1 MLFSDCQSLHPL
13 QNNVRRLSLSLSTVT
28 TLLNCPKLSPSVSMK
43 WTLNPSC
50 FSPTQCLCL
59 SPHAHTRIFSL
70 LRERSKACSSTQ
82 ALIFILSTVY
92 FISMD
97 AVQAIVALHHLER
110 IVFRRILDMGTDV
123 QLSKRIVSFWLW
135 LEAEGY
141 EDIVKRLCCH
151 DDELLAHACAEAK
164 VALASLNSDSLQ
176 SGSLGVIPIT
186 ARLSGCRSSLFNI
199 SKNKDSVSKDISGL
213 CNGVCSVIFKDI
225 LEEKGLKADNNNTC
239 DESHDIKTT
248 GQVVRKWFRPMGQG
262 MNQQGG
268 AAGLPGLSPI
278 NGPLLTRARSKLNP
292 FAKEWNPWQ
301 ERAPEEDRSLFIT
314 FSNGYPLS
322 NFQLWQFFTT

>member
-1 MLFSDCQSLHPL
+1 
-13 QNNVRRLSLSLSTVT
+13 
-28 TLLNCPKLSPSVSMK
+28 
-43 WTLNPSC
+43 
-50 FSPTQCLCL
+50 
-59 SPHAHTRIFSL
+59 
-70 LRERSKACSSTQ
+70 
-82 ALIFILSTVY
+82 
-92 FISMD
+92 MD

-278 NGPLLTRARSKLNP
+278 NGTLLTRARSKLNP

-322 NFQLWQFFTT
+322 NFQLWQFFTTMYGDCVEKVDVNWAETRRGPPLFGRVVFTKSSVPALIVNNKEHAKFLVHGRPLWCKKYQPKKEVSTSHSEQN